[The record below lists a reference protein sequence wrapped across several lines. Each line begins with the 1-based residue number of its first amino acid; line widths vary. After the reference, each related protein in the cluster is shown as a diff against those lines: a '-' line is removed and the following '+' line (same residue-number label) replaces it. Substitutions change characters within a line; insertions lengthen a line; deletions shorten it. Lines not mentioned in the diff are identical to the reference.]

1 MEIMV
6 TNPMTDPAGPPAT
19 GPKTDRTSGPQIGP
33 QTGPVGALDARHIPA
48 DWAEPLSLPE
58 SCVEDPAP
66 LVVALAGAGCSPAIY
81 DAMVSAW
88 PFEPSQGPQP
98 RWVTLDWFKGEGAF
112 DPVSIADRI
121 AALIAQ
127 RAGPTILAGHSL
139 GAFLSLL
146 VALRLDGL
154 AGLILSNT
162 GARTVGHGDPDL
174 PNRILHQWSAPAQ
187 QAFLAGCFDQ
197 PPADPLATHLAN
209 YLAAV
214 PNQRLHAAVAGLR
227 QMDILEALPRLK
239 LPVLV
244 AHGERDRKRS
254 VATAREMAQ
263 ALPQARLVLLSAG
276 HTPMVECTRAYHEA
290 VCEFLSRR
298 FARGAPGPA
307 TVQP

>member
-1 MEIMV
+1 MGGMV
-6 TNPMTDPAGPPAT
+6 TN
-19 GPKTDRTSGPQIGP
+19 
-33 QTGPVGALDARHIPA
+33 LDARHIPA
-48 DWAEPLSLPE
+48 DWTSPLVLSAPVLQ
-58 SCVEDPAP
+58 DPAP

-81 DAMVSAW
+81 DVLVHEATFASA
-88 PFEPSQGPQP
+88 QGSMP

-112 DPVSIADRI
+112 DPASIADRI

-197 PPADPLATHLAN
+197 LPSEPLATHLRH

-214 PNQRLHAAVAGLR
+214 PNDRLHAAVAGLR
-227 QMDILEALPRLK
+227 QMDLLEALPRLN

-254 VATAREMAQ
+254 VETAREMAQ
-263 ALPQARLVLLSAG
+263 ALPQGRLVLLSAG
-276 HTPMVECTRAYHEA
+276 HTPMVECARAYHGA
-290 VCEFLSRR
+290 VCEFLAGR
-298 FARGAPGPA
+298 FERGGPSGS
-307 TVQP
+307 TVQA